1 MAEKESYWR
10 PTACVKQAIKDYYP
24 GRAMRPSV
32 FMPAMR
38 QLQAELIRCHF
49 EAMPEEDRARAV
61 KTIDWLETQ
70 ERERGNTTC
79 LNM

>member
-1 MAEKESYWR
+1 MAKQEAHWR

-24 GRAMRPSV
+24 EGVPRSLA

-49 EAMPEEDRARAV
+49 EDMPEEDQTRAI

-70 ERERGNTTC
+70 S
-79 LNM
+79 